1 MIYDFYEIWYD
12 IFTSYC
18 LSMFDPIFFSY
29 CHSIFDPTFYLV
41 SPLSIF
47 YYIFIPRIIYLW
59 LYTYLILSFYLI
71 LPLDFW
77 SSRSSSRSSRIFAR
91 SLSLKTVSSF
101 LHNKKKIIVFYYF
114 SWAPTGSEGV
124 NKVRVKIWYKFQDTW
139 VVSIFRYV
147 YGQQKTHTASCKFCQ
162 CVSKS
167 TTFWYI
173 IILFILYI

>member
-1 MIYDFYEIWYD
+1 MRFDTIFYLVLSLNVWSD
-12 IFTSYC
+12 IFLLLPLDLWSDLLSRIASFDLLLYLYTSYNIPLIRYIHIWFYLFISFC
-18 LSMFDPIFFSY
+18 L
-29 CHSIFDPTFYLV
+29 SIFD
-41 SPLSIF
+41 
-47 YYIFIPRIIYLW
+47 
-59 LYTYLILSFYLI
+59 LI
-71 LPLDFW
+71 
-77 SSRSSSRSSRIFAR
+77 RSSRSSRIFAR

-114 SWAPTGSEGV
+114 SRAPTGSEGV

>member
-1 MIYDFYEIWYD
+1 
-12 IFTSYC
+12 
-18 LSMFDPIFFSY
+18 MFDPIFF
-29 CHSIFDPTFYLV
+29 L
-41 SPLSIF
+41 L
-47 YYIFIPRIIYLW
+47 
-59 LYTYLILSFYLI
+59 
-71 LPLDFW
+71 LPLDLW
-77 SSRSSSRSSRIFAR
+77 SDLLSRIASLDLLLYLYTSYNIPLIIYKFDFIFLSHFASRFLIR
-91 SLSLKTVSSF
+91 SDPLQDHQGYLQDPCPWRQF
-101 LHNKKKIIVFYYF
+101 LVFYTIKKKKNLFYYF